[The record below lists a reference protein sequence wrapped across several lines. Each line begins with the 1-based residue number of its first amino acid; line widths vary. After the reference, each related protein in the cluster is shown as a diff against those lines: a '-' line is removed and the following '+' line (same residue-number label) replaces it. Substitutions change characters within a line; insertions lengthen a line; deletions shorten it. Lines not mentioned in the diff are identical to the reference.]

1 MLVKEWQTPVEICKG
16 LLALLTFAPII
27 IKLLCG
33 LKYVDYEAHNTQD
46 CRANISRKTSSVCVC
61 KCARFN

>member
-16 LLALLTFAPII
+16 LPALLTFAPIL

-33 LKYVDYEAHNTQD
+33 LKYVDYEAHNT
-46 CRANISRKTSSVCVC
+46 
-61 KCARFN
+61 